1 MLCYDYDYFH
11 DCSHMKKCYK
21 MQRCSHNIDLIMSS
35 SYLCVKTT
43 WWFLVSLPHHIFLHN
58 LSSSFAL
65 KCHNFSQSSFFHFF
79 HNVHQI
85 VMFISFPNLFL
96 CIVLFCHHSIF
107 TMFIFFL
114 LIFLCCFFLM
124 YSCVLNGFTII
135 PFSLI
140 FIFIVFQII
149 KPIRPSFYPNF
160 MVTL

>member
-1 MLCYDYDYFH
+1 MLWLWLFLWLFTYE
-11 DCSHMKKCYK
+11 K
-21 MQRCSHNIDLIMSS
+21 MLQNAKVFP
-35 SYLCVKTT
+35 YLCVKTT
-43 WWFLVSLPHHIFLHN
+43 WWFLVSLSHHIFLHN
-58 LSSSFAL
+58 LSSTFAL

-96 CIVLFCHHSIF
+96 CIVLFCHRSIF

-140 FIFIVFQII
+140 LTFIIFQII
-149 KPIRPSFYPNF
+149 NQQGLLL
-160 MVTL
+160 TLIL